1 MNINVNTWIIVNNQ
15 IRGHGVIIA
24 FTWCTVISGFF
35 VYSKKKSVMSLQ
47 ILSIGWDT
55 RHLILNG
62 QRILTNLCLI
72 LSVPLPSLIKYK
84 PITSRGSAYLLMPD
98 FVTKSDRVLDFR
110 LFVNEKKC
118 YTFL

>member
-62 QRILTNLCLI
+62 QSCTEH
-72 LSVPLPSLIKYK
+72 
-84 PITSRGSAYLLMPD
+84 D
-98 FVTKSDRVLDFR
+98 F
-110 LFVNEKKC
+110 
-118 YTFL
+118 